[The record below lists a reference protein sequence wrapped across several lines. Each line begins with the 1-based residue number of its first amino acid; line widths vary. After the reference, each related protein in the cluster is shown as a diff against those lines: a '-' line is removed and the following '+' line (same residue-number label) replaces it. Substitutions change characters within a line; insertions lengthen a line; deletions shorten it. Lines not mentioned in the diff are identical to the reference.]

1 MIDNPEPKESPLS
14 QTIERDGR
22 SVQVYIY
29 DDGAGRWLLEVVDQ
43 FNNSNVWDQSFKTEQ
58 DALNEALV
66 TIREEG
72 IESLIGSDSDVAH

>member
-14 QTIERDGR
+14 QTLERDGR

-29 DDGAGRWLLEVVDQ
+29 DDGTGRWLLEVVDQ

-58 DALNEALV
+58 DALNEALE
-66 TIREEG
+66 TIRDEG

>member
-29 DDGAGRWLLEVVDQ
+29 DDGTGRWLLEVVDQ

-66 TIREEG
+66 TIRDEG